1 MPAQQRRAS
10 AITFLLDEDCR
21 MRFLH
26 WLCRFLSGL
35 AVLARGH
42 RSSAKGRSQ
51 PRVSLRLEALEDRT
65 VPTVTYHGGA
75 LLSSVEAQGVYLGD
89 LWQTDPILSAQTSY
103 LESYLGSVVSGSYMD
118 ALTNAGYNV
127 GRGTSSA
134 GYLNPVAL
142 TAGSTVTDASIRDY
156 ISAGITGATL
166 AAPDANSLYVVFVEQ
181 NIIVSMGGS
190 TSRSFR
196 GYHGAYTGPV
206 GGLPV
211 RYAVVAYPRGSVNNA
226 SVTFLA
232 DIDSITKTT
241 SHEIAEAATDP
252 DVQYRTQGWTDGGSE
267 IGDINNDRVATL
279 NGFVIQRVIDT
290 TDHNM
295 TPAGASAN
303 AAMSFVLTAAGQL
316 SKVTGAGTTL
326 ISSGVASVSDQSIDN
341 MGHVMVGFVGA
352 YGTAKEYHD
361 GGSLVTVR
369 SGARA
374 IATTVGATY
383 VLGANGTVYEHDDAL
398 GGTTT
403 LDSNAAS
410 INAGTD
416 MFGVNEVG
424 IVYNDGTA
432 KTRSDASGFHTIASN
447 VAAISVGQQ
456 GVFTYLTTDGSA
468 YLYNEQVGT
477 ASFIDSGI
485 TQITVGSDETGNYQ
499 LEILYGGG
507 TAFEYRAGTDTW
519 TGLWTDTSGGVAATS
534 LGKARVGLV
543 DVVFNSGD
551 GWEHTLDGYTTLLN
565 SGNTVA
571 AV

>member
-1 MPAQQRRAS
+1 
-10 AITFLLDEDCR
+10 
-21 MRFLH
+21 
-26 WLCRFLSGL
+26 
-35 AVLARGH
+35 
-42 RSSAKGRSQ
+42 
-51 PRVSLRLEALEDRT
+51 
-65 VPTVTYHGGA
+65 VTYHGGA

-89 LWQTDPILSAQTSY
+89 LWQNDPTLSAQASY

-127 GRGTSSA
+127 GRGTSSP

-142 TAGSTVTDASIRDY
+142 TTGSTITDASVRDY
-156 ISAGITGATL
+156 LSAGITGGTL
-166 AAPDANSLYVVFVEQ
+166 AAPDVNTLYVVFVQQ
-181 NIIVSMGGS
+181 NIVVSMGGS
-190 TSRSFR
+190 DSRSFR

-206 GGLPV
+206 GDLPV
-211 RYAVVAYPRGSVNNA
+211 RYAVVAYPRGAVHNA
-226 SVTFLA
+226 AVDFLA

-252 DVQYRTQGWTDGGSE
+252 DVNYRTLGWTDGSGGE
-267 IGDINNDRVATL
+267 IGDVNNDRVATL
-279 NGFVIQRVIDT
+279 NGFVIQRVIDQ

-295 TPAGASAN
+295 TPAGASAD
-303 AAMSFVLTAAGQL
+303 AAMSFVLSADGNL

-326 ISSGVASVSDQSIDN
+326 IASGVASVSDQSIDN

-352 YGTAKEYHD
+352 DGTAKEYHD
-361 GGSLVTVR
+361 GGSVVTVR
-369 SGARA
+369 TGASA

-383 VLGANGTVYEHDDAL
+383 VLGTNGTVYEHDDAL

-403 LDSNAAS
+403 IDTNAAS

-432 KTRSDASGFHTIASN
+432 KTRSDATGFHTIASN
-447 VAAISVGQQ
+447 VSAISVGQQ
-456 GVFTYLTTDGSA
+456 GILTYLTADGSA
-468 YLYNEQVGT
+468 YLYVEQGGT
-477 ASFIDSGI
+477 AYFIDSGI
-485 TQITVGSDETGNYQ
+485 AQITAGSDETGNYQ
-499 LEILYGGG
+499 LEILYGDG
-507 TAFEYRAGTDTW
+507 TAYEYRSGTDTW
-519 TGLWTDTSGGVAATS
+519 TGLWTDTSAGVAATS
-534 LGKARVGLV
+534 LGKARQGLV

-551 GWEHTLDGYTTLLN
+551 GWEHTLNGYTTLLN